1 VQSYAAGIL
10 GLGIAL
16 AWLNAFVPLALLR
29 GVVPWGPSYGSSD
42 WLEMGHA
49 INMGK
54 WENQGFFEL
63 KNPRSSNLIFCYQ
76 WENNGKS
83 RVDSI

>member
-1 VQSYAAGIL
+1 MFLWFAQVQSYAAGIL

-16 AWLNAFVPLALLR
+16 ALLNAFVPLALLR
-29 GVVPWGPSYGSSD
+29 GVVPWGLSYGSSD

-63 KNPRSSNLIFCYQ
+63 KNPDLEF
-76 WENNGKS
+76 
-83 RVDSI
+83 